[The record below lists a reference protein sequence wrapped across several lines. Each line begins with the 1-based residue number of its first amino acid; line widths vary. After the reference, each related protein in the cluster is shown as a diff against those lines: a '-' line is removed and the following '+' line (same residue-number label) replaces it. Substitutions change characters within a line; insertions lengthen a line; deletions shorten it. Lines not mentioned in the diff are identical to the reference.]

1 MNSDFTMRTSL
12 IIGAEGIEKLKNS
25 HILVIGVGGVG
36 SYCVESL
43 VRAWVGHITIVDY
56 ANVEESDFNRQLP
69 GLISNLNKSK
79 VEVMKERLLDINKN
93 LDIKAINCIFNEES
107 SKEIF
112 NNKYDYIVDAID
124 MVSDKIHL
132 IEQSIKNNIPIIS
145 SMGMGNKLDP
155 TKIEVSD
162 ISKTHTCPLAKIMR
176 KELRNRGIETLKVV
190 FSTEEPLEVKE
201 KISNGHRILPGSMS
215 FMSSVGGLIISSQ
228 VVRDMLFNKK
238 IFNKKIVIIL
248 NEKLLLFFYC
258 K

>member
-1 MNSDFTMRTSL
+1 MDSKALESFMIPEDSIAT
-12 IIGAEGIEKLKNS
+12 EGI
-25 HILVIGVGGVG
+25 
-36 SYCVESL
+36 
-43 VRAWVGHITIVDY
+43 
-56 ANVEESDFNRQLP
+56 
-69 GLISNLNKSK
+69 SNPN
-79 VEVMKERLLDINKN
+79 D
-93 LDIKAINCIFNEES
+93 
-107 SKEIF
+107 
-112 NNKYDYIVDAID
+112 
-124 MVSDKIHL
+124 
-132 IEQSIKNNIPIIS
+132 QIKNNIPIIS